1 MPKDTTTRFQ
11 GVYARHRTGC
21 AVERG
26 SKCSCTPAYWGKA
39 WDRAGSRT
47 VKTARLA
54 TPSAASNA
62 RQDLLEDLKR
72 GRTPAPATIRL
83 AKAIEL
89 FIGAANDGV
98 ALNKHGRRY
107 KPSAVRDLQGCL
119 ENHVKPALGPKR
131 LGDVRRGD
139 CQHLVDDVAP
149 GMSGSRVRSVVNSI
163 RSLYRWA
170 QDRDL
175 VQHDPAALVRLPAM
189 DATPRDRVATPAEM
203 AALLAALPLHDALP
217 YAIASYATARRAEI
231 RHALIG
237 DLDLDLEVIY
247 LGADEDGRK
256 SRAARRA
263 VPLVKPLALLMRRCL
278 MARGRP
284 GDGELLCPGH
294 KVGGRNSGRLSFE
307 ALQVRADEA
316 WGRAELQRITAHEC
330 RHTCI
335 TWLDAAG
342 VRPKVV
348 SVLAG
353 HALPRAQQEAA
364 LITQQRYTHTLPGDL
379 TRAGELFASYLAE
392 ATGDFHEA
400 GSVPT
405 AVP

>member
-1 MPKDTTTRFQ
+1 
-11 GVYARHRTGC
+11 
-21 AVERG
+21 
-26 SKCSCTPAYWGKA
+26 
-39 WDRAGSRT
+39 
-47 VKTARLA
+47 
-54 TPSAASNA
+54 
-62 RQDLLEDLKR
+62 
-72 GRTPAPATIRL
+72 
-83 AKAIEL
+83 
-89 FIGAANDGV
+89 
-98 ALNKHGRRY
+98 
-107 KPSAVRDLQGCL
+107 
-119 ENHVKPALGPKR
+119 
-131 LGDVRRGD
+131 
-139 CQHLVDDVAP
+139 
-149 GMSGSRVRSVVNSI
+149 
-163 RSLYRWA
+163 
-170 QDRDL
+170 
-175 VQHDPAALVRLPAM
+175 
-189 DATPRDRVATPAEM
+189 
-203 AALLAALPLHDALP
+203 
-217 YAIASYATARRAEI
+217 
-231 RHALIG
+231 
-237 DLDLDLEVIY
+237 VIY

-263 VPLVKPLALLMRRCL
+263 VPLVKPLAVLTRRCL

-294 KVGGRNSGRLSFE
+294 KAGGRNSGRLSFE

-316 WGRAELQRITAHEC
+316 WGRAKLQRITAHEC

-348 SVLAG
+348 AVFAG

-364 LITQQRYTHTLPGDL
+364 PITQQRYTHTLPGDL